1 MIREINSDDLS
12 GLLKLYKHLHDNPF
26 PELDSRVMGVWETIL
41 SDKNHHIIVADEDG
55 MIVSTCVCV
64 IIPNLTRGQRPYALV
79 ENVVTHPDFRGK
91 GLATACLDFAKDI
104 AVRENCTRLM
114 LMTGSKDK
122 STLDFYE
129 KAGYD
134 PNNKK
139 AFVQWLIDID

>member
-1 MIREINSDDLS
+1 MIREINKNDLS
-12 GLLKLYKHLHDNPF
+12 GLLKLYIHLHDNPF
-26 PELDSRVMGVWETIL
+26 PELDSRVQGVWESIIN
-41 SDKNHHIIVADEDG
+41 DKNHHIIVAEEEG

-64 IIPNLTRGQRPYALV
+64 IIPNLTRGQRPFALV
-79 ENVVTHPDFRGK
+79 ENVVTHPDFRGR
-91 GLATACLDFAKDI
+91 GLATACLEFAKDI
-104 AVRENCTRLM
+104 AISENCTRLM

>member
-12 GLLKLYKHLHDNPF
+12 GLLKLYKHLHNNPF
-26 PELDSRVMGVWETIL
+26 PELDSRVLGVWESIL

-64 IIPNLTRGQRPYALV
+64 IIPNLTRGQRPFALV

-104 AVRENCTRLM
+104 AIRENCTRLM
-114 LMTGSKDK
+114 LMTGSKEK

>member
-26 PELDSRVMGVWETIL
+26 PELDSRVLGVWETIL

-64 IIPNLTRGQRPYALV
+64 IIPNLTRGQRPFALV

-91 GLATACLDFAKDI
+91 GFATACLDFAKDI
-104 AVRENCTRLM
+104 ALRENCTRLM
-114 LMTGSKDK
+114 LMTGSKEK

>member
-1 MIREINSDDLS
+1 MIREINIDDLS
-12 GLLKLYKHLHDNPF
+12 GLLNRYKYLHDNPF

-64 IIPNLTRGQRPYALV
+64 IIPNLTRGQRPFALV

-91 GLATACLDFAKDI
+91 GLATSCLDFAKDI
-104 AVRENCTRLM
+104 ALRENCTRLM
-114 LMTGSKDK
+114 LMTGSKEK

>member
-12 GLLKLYKHLHDNPF
+12 GLLKLYKYLHDNPF
-26 PELDSRVMGVWETIL
+26 PELDSRVLGVWESIL
-41 SDKNHHIIVADEDG
+41 NDKNHHIIVADEDG

-64 IIPNLTRGQRPYALV
+64 IIPNLTRGQRPFALV

-104 AVRENCTRLM
+104 AIRENCTRLM
-114 LMTGSKDK
+114 LMTGSKEK

>member
-1 MIREINSDDLS
+1 MIREINIDDLS
-12 GLLKLYKHLHDNPF
+12 GLLKLYKYLHDNPF

-64 IIPNLTRGQRPYALV
+64 IIPNLTRGQRPFALV

-91 GLATACLDFAKDI
+91 GLATSCLDFAKDI
-104 AVRENCTRLM
+104 ALRENCTRLM
-114 LMTGSKDK
+114 LMTGSKEK

>member
-12 GLLKLYKHLHDNPF
+12 GLLKLYKYLHDNPF

-64 IIPNLTRGQRPYALV
+64 IIPNLTRGQRPFALV

-91 GLATACLDFAKDI
+91 GLATSCLDFAKDI
-104 AVRENCTRLM
+104 ALRENCTRLM
-114 LMTGSKDK
+114 LMTGSKEK

>member
-1 MIREINSDDLS
+1 MIREINCDDLS

-26 PELDSRVMGVWETIL
+26 PELDNRVLGVWETIL

-55 MIVSTCVCV
+55 MIVSTCVCLIV
-64 IIPNLTRGQRPYALV
+64 PNLTRGQRPFALV
-79 ENVVTHPDFRGK
+79 ENVVTHPVFRGR

-114 LMTGSKDK
+114 LMTGSKEK

-139 AFVQWLIDID
+139 AFVQWLIAID

>member
-26 PELDSRVMGVWETIL
+26 PELDSRVLGVWETIL
-41 SDKNHHIIVADEDG
+41 SDKNHHIIVADEDS

-104 AVRENCTRLM
+104 ALRENCTRLM
-114 LMTGSKDK
+114 LMTGSKEK

>member
-1 MIREINSDDLS
+1 MCW
-12 GLLKLYKHLHDNPF
+12 
-26 PELDSRVMGVWETIL
+26 GVWEAIL
-41 SDKNHHIIVADEDG
+41 SDKNHHIIVADENG

-64 IIPNLTRGQRPYALV
+64 IIPNLTRGQRPFALV

-104 AVRENCTRLM
+104 AIRENCTRLM
-114 LMTGSKDK
+114 LMTGSKEK